1 MKKILSLI
9 FTLLLLSAVFTLYTY
24 AEEAIVE
31 DAAEAVPT
39 VTETILAWYNEHIVS
54 IFSGGSLLLS
64 GILAIVF
71 KKGLLP
77 SLATGLTKINK
88 DIDSGVANVKTIAEA
103 MSRSTDENM
112 QKVAAK
118 IDPFLEEAQKV
129 TDFSK
134 KMEGSLSGLQNQLD
148 AILADRATMSVIL
161 QKQIEFLY
169 SVFMSANLPEY
180 KKQQMGES
188 YNEMKKA
195 IEAIQGASNE
205 KIEQ

>member
-1 MKKILSLI
+1 MKKILSLL

-39 VTETILAWYNEHIVS
+39 VTETILAWCDKNIVS

-64 GILAIVF
+64 GILAIVI

-77 SLATGLTKINK
+77 SLAKWLTKINN
-88 DIDSGVANVKTIAEA
+88 DLDSGVANVKTFAEA
-103 MSRSTDENM
+103 VSRSTDENM
-112 QKVAAK
+112 QKVADK

-134 KMEGSLSGLQNQLD
+134 KMEESLTDLQKQLD
-148 AILADRATMSVIL
+148 ANASDRAAMSVIL
-161 QKQIEFLY
+161 KMQTDFLY
-169 SVFMSANLPEY
+169 SVFMAANLPEY
-180 KKQQMGES
+180 QKQQMGER
-188 YNEMKKA
+188 YNEMKKV
-195 IEAIQGASNE
+195 IDAIQGASNE
-205 KIEQ
+205 K